1 MKRIV
6 TVAIVMAAAVLGT
19 ALAQELVLGWSG
31 AVTGPTSDAGQFV
44 VQGVEDYCAYANDEG
59 LIPGVSVRCLTKDD
73 GYDNDNTLRNFEG
86 FLDQGMQA
94 FISYATGATLQLKVN
109 AMEEEMPVLSA
120 SLHIANIDPPDNA
133 YNFLPITSYSE
144 QVVALLDW
152 IHANDD
158 SGTTPKVA
166 MLIHPS
172 AFGRAPVEDAQ
183 KAADLLGIDIVEV
196 IEHGEG
202 LDYTAT
208 LQRWAN
214 AGVRYVIGQSVQ
226 SPIAAMLQAAQA
238 LGLKDQMTFLGAH
251 YTGGSTLVNLAGD
264 AADGFLWTT
273 SFKMAYNIPLQREIG
288 ERYGR
293 SEETIADV
301 NYTTGLLQTAIYVEA
316 ARRAV
321 AAGEGVDKDAIYRHM
336 LMMNADQEGVFDTPF
351 AVGPVSFSDTDR
363 VGVDALHL
371 LEDQGGRF
379 VSVSEPFQ
387 SDTFRTVHPPQ

>member
-1 MKRIV
+1 MRKI
-6 TVAIVMAAAVLGT
+6 TWMLLLAG
-19 ALAQELVLGWSG
+19 ALAFGSVQAQDLVLGWSG

-44 VQGVEDYCAYANDEG
+44 VQGVEDYCAYANDEA
-59 LIPGVSVRCLTKDD
+59 LVPGVTVTCLTKDD

-133 YNFLPITSYSE
+133 FNFLPITSYSE

-152 IHANDD
+152 IHANDT
-158 SGTTPKVA
+158 SGERPQVA

-172 AFGRAPVEDAQ
+172 AFGRAPVEDAK

-208 LQRWAN
+208 LQRWDN
-214 AGVRYVIGQSVQ
+214 SGVRYVVGQSVQ

-238 LGLKDQMTFLGAH
+238 LGLKDRMTFLGAH

-264 AADGFLWTT
+264 AAEGFLWTT
-273 SFKMAYNIPLQREIG
+273 SFKMAPNIPLQSEIG
-288 ERYGR
+288 QRYGR

-301 NYTTGLLQTAIYVEA
+301 NYSTGLLQAAIYVEA

-321 AAGEGVDKDAIYRHM
+321 AAGEAVSKATIYQHM
-336 LMMNADQEGVFDTPF
+336 LMMNADQEGVFQTPF
-351 AVGPVSFSDTDR
+351 AVGAVSYSQTDR

-371 LEDQGGRF
+371 LQDQGGTF
-379 VSVSEPFQ
+379 VSISEPFN
-387 SDTFRTVHPPQ
+387 SDTFRTVHPAQ